1 MRNSKIASLAPVL
14 LAFLARVVVADV
26 AVYGQCG
33 GLTYTGETTCVSG
46 SVCTYQNDY
55 YSQCVP
61 DTAATTTTTSKATT
75 ATTTTNSSSTSTSKT
90 STTTTTTKS
99 STTTTTTRSSTT
111 STTSKTSTT
120 SSSASAAA
128 SGLYV
133 ATTGSDSNP
142 GTLASPFLTIQ
153 KGVDTATAG
162 TTIYIRA
169 GTYSPSTNIKI
180 SKNGTS
186 TARYTVKNY
195 NGEKVIVDGENLTGT
210 PADLGASLADKDRG
224 VFHINGYYWTFS
236 GLEIINGPY
245 AIYSRDASYNTY
257 ENLIVHDNYE
267 SGVQIQ
273 GAASYNTIINLDS
286 YRNRDPRKN
295 GESADGLAIK
305 EGSGVGNVVRG
316 ARLWDNSDD
325 GLDFW
330 EFTSPITVEYSYS
343 WGNGFN
349 RWNFTDFTGDGN
361 GFKFGGGNGD
371 TAVAHVFRNC
381 MAFSNAVAGFIDNT
395 QKGAHT
401 VDHNTAWNNPSSGFD
416 FEDSTP
422 TLTYNLAVSNNP
434 NFKAPTSG
442 GSQTGN
448 SWQSGTWSNS
458 SFKSTDAT
466 TLQGARNSDGTVK
479 ASDFLLPASGASIGA
494 VYQ

>member
-1 MRNSKIASLAPVL
+1 MMIR
-14 LAFLARVVVADV
+14 
-26 AVYGQCG
+26 
-33 GLTYTGETTCVSG
+33 
-46 SVCTYQNDY
+46 SV
-55 YSQCVP
+55 P
-61 DTAATTTTTSKATT
+61 GTAATTTTTSKATT
-75 ATTTTNSSSTSTSKT
+75 TTTTSKATTTTTTTKSSSTSTSKA
-90 STTTTTTKS
+90 STTTTTTKSSSTTTTTKS
-99 STTTTTTRSSTT
+99 STTTSSTAPAT
-111 STTSKTSTT
+111 G
-120 SSSASAAA
+120 

-169 GTYSPSTNIKI
+169 GTTIYIRAGTYSPSTNIKI
-180 SKNGTS
+180 SKSGTS
-186 TARYTVKNY
+186 SARYTVKNY

-210 PADLGASLADKDRG
+210 PADLNASLADKDRG
-224 VFHINGYYWTFS
+224 VFHINGNYWTFS

-257 ENLIVHDNYE
+257 ENLVVHDNYE

-295 GESADGLAIK
+295 GESADGIAIK
-305 EGSGVGNVVRG
+305 EGSGEGNVIRG
-316 ARLWDNSDD
+316 ARLWENSDD

-330 EFTSPITVEYSYS
+330 MFTSPITVEYSYS

-349 RWNFTDFTGDGN
+349 RWGFTDFTGDGN
-361 GFKFGGGNGD
+361 GFKFGGGLGD
-371 TAVAHVFRNC
+371 VAVSHTFRNC
-381 MAFSNAVAGFIDNT
+381 MAWSNAVAGFIDNN
-395 QKGAHT
+395 QKGNHV
-401 VDHNTAWNNPSSGFD
+401 VDHNTAWSNPSNGFD
-416 FEDSTP
+416 FQDSTP
-422 TLTYNLAVSNNP
+422 KLTYNLAVSNNP

-448 SWQSGTWSNS
+448 SWQSGTWSNAS
-458 SFKSTDAT
+458 LKSTDAT
-466 TLQGARNSDGTVK
+466 TLKGPRNSDGTVK